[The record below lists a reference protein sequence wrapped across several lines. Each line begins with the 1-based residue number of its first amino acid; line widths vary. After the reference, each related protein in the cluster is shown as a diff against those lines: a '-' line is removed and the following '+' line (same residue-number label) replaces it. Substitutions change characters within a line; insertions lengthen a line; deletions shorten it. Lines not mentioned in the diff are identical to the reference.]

1 MISIY
6 QPRQHRFSALPVLAL
21 LYLMIAAP
29 ILTGCA
35 TDRESTMMR
44 SSRARAVG
52 ILRSERE
59 QQERELELWQATRG
73 QADRDIRAARLES
86 VRISSQLRGVRGLLA
101 RELRELA
108 AAEQQFVAAQK
119 RAAEIQQQLLPL
131 KTLEQRL
138 VDQDKLILAAKDQIQ
153 SLSAEVAKAEGEAAS
168 QEAVLKPKLVALQK
182 RLADLKAAGV
192 QIAEAEGKV
201 AAAQKVLAPPPK
213 PPVKK

>member
-1 MISIY
+1 M
-6 QPRQHRFSALPVLAL
+6 PVVAL
-21 LYLMIAAP
+21 LCLVITALF
-29 ILTGCA
+29 LTGCA
-35 TDRESTMMR
+35 TDRESTIMR

-52 ILRSERE
+52 VLRSERK

-73 QADRDIRAARLES
+73 QADRDISAARLDS
-86 VRISSQLRGVRGLLA
+86 VRISSQLRGVRGLLS
-101 RELRELA
+101 RELRELTA
-108 AAEQQFVAAQK
+108 VEQQFVAAQK
-119 RAAEIQQQLLPL
+119 RAADIQKQLLPL

-182 RLADLKAAGV
+182 RLADLKAVGV
-192 QIAEAEGKV
+192 QIAEAEAKV
-201 AAAQKVLAPPPK
+201 AAAQKVLAPPSK

>member
-6 QPRQHRFSALPVLAL
+6 QPRQHRFSALPVVAL
-21 LYLMIAAP
+21 LCLVITAP

-52 ILRSERE
+52 VLRSERK

-73 QADRDIRAARLES
+73 QADRDISEARLDS

-101 RELRELA
+101 RERRELA
-108 AAEQQFVAAQK
+108 GIEQQLVAAEK
-119 RAAEIQQQLLPL
+119 RAADIQKQLLPL
-131 KTLEQRL
+131 KKLEQRL
-138 VDQDKLILAAKDQIQ
+138 ADQGKLISAAKDQIQ
-153 SLSAEVAKAEGEAAS
+153 SLSAEVAKAEGEASS
-168 QEAVLKPKLVALQK
+168 QEAILKPKLVALQK
-182 RLADLKAAGV
+182 RLADLKVVGV
-192 QIAEAEGKV
+192 QIAEAEAKV
-201 AAAQKVLAPPPK
+201 AAAQKVLAPPAK